1 MDSSLFNTSEY
12 LLLVSP
18 LSHLLNI
25 VGAYKESMRHEPD
38 LEGIY
43 HFLRNKFWKKRAR
56 RKMRAFDTI
65 NYNM

>member
-25 VGAYKESMRHEPD
+25 VGAYKESMRHE
-38 LEGIY
+38 GIY